1 MKTNYMKKTWMH
13 FTLALSLMG
22 VLATGARAESFSV
35 EVPFSFEAA
44 GKSFPAGAYT
54 VDSVASGVLVIR
66 GATSGESA
74 AVMVAPSSYSTS
86 AKTSLVFERNASMPV
101 LSTVNLNSGLTL
113 TIIPTKRLTATLTLP
128 SKGSMVLSHP

>member
-13 FTLALSLMG
+13 FTLAVSLLG
-22 VLATGARAESFSV
+22 ALATVAHAESFSV
-35 EVPFSFEAA
+35 EVPFAFAAA

-54 VDSVASGVLVIR
+54 VDSVASGVLLIR
-66 GATSGESA
+66 GATSGDSA
-74 AVMVAPSSYSTS
+74 AIMVAPSSYSTS
-86 AKTSLVFERNASMPV
+86 SKTSLVFERNASMPV

-113 TIIPTKRLTATLTLP
+113 AVMPVRRLTATLTLS